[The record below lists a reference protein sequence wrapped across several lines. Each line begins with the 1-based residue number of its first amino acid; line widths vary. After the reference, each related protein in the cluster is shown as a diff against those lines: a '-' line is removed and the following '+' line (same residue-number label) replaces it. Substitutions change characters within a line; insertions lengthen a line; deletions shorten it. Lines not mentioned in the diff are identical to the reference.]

1 MKYIITL
8 FLLVIPFETK
18 AQYVMNIAHNGN
30 TIFAERTENID
41 SIYFTTSAENG
52 EVETGVAYVSG
63 DSLYKSRIIGYKGES
78 LSISLHVGYINGG
91 NIVEQS
97 NYVHTSPICLR
108 KGQTISLTGVCETAV
123 NAISLT
129 NQSGVTFSNL
139 VKGKGIDQEVYEYTA
154 TEQCFVSLTYCTD
167 FSHSI
172 ISFTETN
179 GIISRRLKKLEDN
192 MVVYNGS
199 VPSYSDN
206 PLRDLHYYPGF
217 SSVFKSWGFIGD
229 SMTEGVI
236 QYKNA
241 DGEMKYDVD
250 NYYSWG
256 QCLCRATGADG
267 TNFATGGITA
277 KEWIADNTAKG
288 WGGGK
293 NESQASIYY
302 CIGL

>member
-1 MKYIITL
+1 MKYILTL

-192 MVVYNGS
+192 MVVYSGS
-199 VPSYSDN
+199 VPSYSGN

-288 WGGGK
+288 WGGQK
-293 NESQASIYY
+293 CFRYTLQEV
-302 CIGL
+302 